1 MTSNSRTARYLIK
14 LYTNMS
20 EREQNK
26 KLNEILERLG
36 QYSWTNEELIKQAA
50 ENAKKTMT
58 TGEILAYFDLLD
70 IEDRT

>member
-1 MTSNSRTARYLIK
+1 
-14 LYTNMS
+14 MS